1 MLTMRSPLLRRP
13 GFAWVLWLALLL
25 PLAQASAAWH
35 AVTHVGAALGD
46 AERDV
51 ERDADIAAK
60 HAPHLAH
67 CDLCLTA
74 AGIGGAAFAG
84 APTPTPHPALR
95 HQAPQRAFAG
105 VWAASAP
112 RAYRSRAPPLSS
124 R

>member
-51 ERDADIAAK
+51 DIAAK
-60 HAPHLAH
+60 QAPHLAH

-105 VWAASAP
+105 VWAAPAP